1 LSAGDADRIG
11 RAYGTCAREWL
22 GGARERG
29 DLGRDFGHGLSEA
42 EVDYLVRREWAVR
55 ADDILW
61 RRSKLGLRLDA
72 GQVEALEQWLEE
84 KR

>member
-1 LSAGDADRIG
+1 
-11 RAYGTCAREWL
+11 
-22 GGARERG
+22 
-29 DLGRDFGHGLSEA
+29 LSEA

-72 GQVEALEQWLEE
+72 EQVEALEQWLEE